1 MSTWHDCVGNI
12 HMHTVH
18 SDGTGT
24 FADLR
29 EAARAAGLHFIIV
42 TDHNVLVREEEGY
55 QDGLLVLVDAEINDE
70 ELEPPGNHLLCLGI
84 RDNPVG
90 YAADPQALI
99 DEVRRQGGMAVIAH
113 PVERA
118 SALIPDSYPWRSWQ
132 VNGYHGLEIWN
143 FMSEFR
149 PHVTGR
155 AKGLLLAFLP
165 ALFTTG
171 PYPDLLA
178 RWDRL
183 AQERPVVAVGGSDA
197 HAFDV
202 RLGPWK
208 RVVFPYR
215 YCFRAV
221 NTHVLMTAPLTGEVS
236 RDRQAIYDAL
246 RAGRCWVGYDLIGNT
261 AGFRFSAAAGGQ
273 AAVMGE
279 TLPAGPS
286 WEFRGR
292 LPAAADLRLL
302 RDGQVVHRVRGREL
316 AYTSSEP
323 GVYRV
328 EAWRRAWFKPRGW
341 IFSNPIYVR
350 A

>member
-1 MSTWHDCVGNI
+1 M
-12 HMHTVH
+12 
-18 SDGTGT
+18 
-24 FADLR
+24 
-29 EAARAAGLHFIIV
+29 
-42 TDHNVLVREEEGY
+42 
-55 QDGLLVLVDAEINDE
+55 
-70 ELEPPGNHLLCLGI
+70 
-84 RDNPVG
+84 
-90 YAADPQALI
+90 
-99 DEVRRQGGMAVIAH
+99 
-113 PVERA
+113 
-118 SALIPDSYPWRSWQ
+118 
-132 VNGYHGLEIWN
+132 
-143 FMSEFR
+143 
-149 PHVTGR
+149 
-155 AKGLLLAFLP
+155 
-165 ALFTTG
+165 
-171 PYPDLLA
+171 
-178 RWDRL
+178 
-183 AQERPVVAVGGSDA
+183 
-197 HAFDV
+197 
-202 RLGPWK
+202 
-208 RVVFPYR
+208 
-215 YCFRAV
+215 
-221 NTHVLMTAPLTGEVS
+221 S

-286 WEFRGR
+286 WEFWGR